1 MPCGHAHLVCT
12 HRFARGGR
20 FIPQLWKAK
29 VVQNSEASWSPSA
42 EAVSGIVSLKDYEAF
57 AAGWE
62 HGLTRNRVN
71 PCSPE
76 VVDELASMFEVRARL
91 DRLTAPE

>member
-1 MPCGHAHLVCT
+1 M
-12 HRFARGGR
+12 
-20 FIPQLWKAK
+20 
-29 VVQNSEASWSPSA
+29 QNSEVPWSPSA
-42 EAVSGIVSLKDYEAF
+42 DAVSGIVGVKDYEAF

-62 HGLTRNRVN
+62 DGLTRNRVN